1 MAGNSRIHG
10 IRAKR
15 VCSGFRSV
23 CMYVRMYDTYVCLHT
38 YRQAEKGSE
47 REREKERLR
56 DCPGERKRLRESERG
71 GGSDYNQCAFTRGV
85 AECLLWLSFLCR
97 KRGFGCVNVHLYFSI
112 NTNILL

>member
-1 MAGNSRIHG
+1 MASARNE
-10 IRAKR
+10 
-15 VCSGFRSV
+15 SV
-23 CMYVRMYDTYVCLHT
+23 VGSALYACMYVCMIHMYVCTHT
-38 YRQAEKGSE
+38 DKQRKEA